1 VYSMRRGSRFMLGW
15 QLFVFI
21 ILDKVLMGS
30 VIGVVETALLY
41 RSQATL
47 RAFLRGIVLGVL
59 GWFTGGF
66 LAGWGNSH
74 SYFLNGKRMDQ
85 APLGENLWLRNRL
98 AENGTLISFL
108 LASIAIFIAYK
119 LARRPSI
126 VHREEP

>member
-1 VYSMRRGSRFMLGW
+1 MLSW

-41 RSQATL
+41 RFQATL

-66 LAGWGNSH
+66 LTGWGNSH

-85 APLGENLWLRNRL
+85 GPSGENLWLRNRL
-98 AENGTLISFL
+98 AENGILLSFL

-126 VHREEP
+126 AKNLDKAPWLDGGS